1 MRHVYMW
8 NFEDSTGSFS
18 GTMIGDTAEKFL
30 QYTCKQ
36 LMDSGSEVLEKIR
49 ITLEEEQFF
58 YIKGMKKNV
67 FDNEYKY
74 DIIFLNEPFPST
86 STTSTST
93 RSKTNNGKD
102 IAYTTDTPMPLQG
115 QTFPSAV
122 KQLNFPSS
130 PVSKSKREK
139 LKNIQSHLRMKSTQ
153 KNCLRQEQRDIHE
166 FRKTKTHF
174 KN

>member
-1 MRHVYMW
+1 M
-8 NFEDSTGSFS
+8 N
-18 GTMIGDTAEKFL
+18 GDTAEKFL
-30 QYTCKQ
+30 QYTGKQ

-58 YIKGMKKNV
+58 YIKGMEKNV
-67 FDNEYKY
+67 LENEYKY
-74 DIIFLNEPFPST
+74 DIIFLNEPVPST

-93 RSKTNNGKD
+93 RSKTNKGKD

-130 PVSKSKREK
+130 PASKSKKRKIEEHTISSEIEANPEK
-139 LKNIQSHLRMKSTQ
+139 LPTSRTDRYSRQIDKLNFHLVELLYNVRSRSVFI
-153 KNCLRQEQRDIHE
+153 CLA
-166 FRKTKTHF
+166 
-174 KN
+174 